1 MSKQHPNPRLAKIHR
16 SYTVEEIARLLGV
29 HRNTVREWIKRGLPT
44 SDDRRPTLVLGRDL
58 VAFLQAKRAKNK
70 RSCEPGEIY
79 CMRCR
84 EPRAPA
90 GEMADYMPLTAT
102 TGNLIGICPVCET
115 LMYRRAST
123 AKLALVKGC
132 LDITLPKAERHI
144 DESAK
149 PSVNSDFAKDP
160 AHHGHAQP

>member
-1 MSKQHPNPRLAKIHR
+1 MSKRHPNPRLAKIHR
-16 SYTVEEIARLLGV
+16 NYTVEEIARLLGV

-115 LMYRRAST
+115 LMYRRAS
-123 AKLALVKGC
+123 AARLALVKGC
-132 LDITLPKAERHI
+132 LDITLPQAERHI
-144 DESAK
+144 DESAQ